1 MHAGFPK
8 PGAANLIVAV
18 IFMSFCGLT
27 RRKNKM
33 NGRSGGFDALTGV
46 PALRPSEDEIKE
58 AKTKC
63 LSKPITTEKLSI
75 KTIMVVVHGKKCE
88 DGKGKRHL
96 REIRDLAEAR
106 GLELVEVR
114 TEREGHCEELVRDA
128 NFDDIDAVGVMG
140 GDGTFR
146 EGVCGMIARSG
157 DGKPGGSSQVPIFAF
172 PCGTGNNYA
181 RDLGQ
186 RTVADVFDA
195 IARGRAHAVDAVKVE
210 HPNGMTYSINCVTW
224 GMARDAAATAENM
237 RWLGAIRYDVAGFF
251 HIMKNKLNYAN
262 LAAYVDGEVTSSS
275 VTRVSDSS
283 EADEDYLMM
292 FAQNTRCSGRG
303 FPFTPLAKLDDGAFD
318 LIAVKKCGVL
328 KTVGLFEAVK
338 KGGSHVRDP
347 SVCYVKVKKA
357 TLEASD
363 SADLVGIDGEVD
375 VTTPIN
381 LEIAEGAFKT
391 FV

>member
-8 PGAANLIVAV
+8 PGAANLVVAV

-33 NGRSGGFDALTGV
+33 NGQSGGFDALTGV
-46 PALRPSEDEIKE
+46 PALRPSEDEIKK

-88 DGKGKRHL
+88 VGKGKRDL
-96 REIRDLAEAR
+96 REIRDLAEER
-106 GLELVEVR
+106 GVALIEVR

-128 NFDDIDAVGVMG
+128 DLDGVDAVGVMG

-146 EGVCGMIARSG
+146 EGVCGMIARGG
-157 DGKPGGSSQVPIFAF
+157 DSPGGGERRSVPIFAF

-186 RTVADVFDA
+186 RTVVDVFDA
-195 IARGRAHAVDAVKVE
+195 IARGNAHAVDAVRVQ

-224 GMARDAAATAENM
+224 GMARDAAATAEHM

-251 HIMKNKLNYAN
+251 HILKNKLNYAN
-262 LAAYVDGEVTSSS
+262 LAAHDDEVESS
-275 VTRVSDSS
+275 VTHVSDV
-283 EADEDYLMM
+283 EPTDYLMM

-375 VTTPIN
+375 VTTPIS

>member
-88 DGKGKRHL
+88 DGKGKRDL

-128 NFDDIDAVGVMG
+128 NFDNIDAVGVMG

-157 DGKPGGSSQVPIFAF
+157 DSPGGSSQVPIFAF

-262 LAAYVDGEVTSSS
+262 LAAHDGEVTSSS
-275 VTRVSDSS
+275 VTHVSDSS
-283 EADEDYLMM
+283 EANEDYLMM

>member
-1 MHAGFPK
+1 
-8 PGAANLIVAV
+8 
-18 IFMSFCGLT
+18 
-27 RRKNKM
+27 
-33 NGRSGGFDALTGV
+33 
-46 PALRPSEDEIKE
+46 
-58 AKTKC
+58 
-63 LSKPITTEKLSI
+63 
-75 KTIMVVVHGKKCE
+75 MVVVHGKKCE
-88 DGKGKRHL
+88 DGKGRRHL
-96 REIRDLAEAR
+96 GEIRNLASAR

-128 NFDDIDAVGVMG
+128 SFDDIDAVGVMG

-146 EGVCGMIARSG
+146 EGVCGMIARGGGDASG
-157 DGKPGGSSQVPIFAF
+157 GKNAVPIFAF

-195 IARGRAHAVDAVKVE
+195 IARGHAHAVDAVRVQ

-224 GMARDAAATAENM
+224 GMARDAAATAEHM

-251 HIMKNKLNYAN
+251 HIMKNKLNYAR
-262 LAAYVDGEVTSSS
+262 LAAYDGEVTSSS
-275 VTRVSDSS
+275 VEHVSDSS
-283 EADEDYLMM
+283 EANEDYLMI

-318 LIAVKKCGVL
+318 VIAVKKCGAL

-338 KGGSHVRDP
+338 NGGSHVRDP

-357 TLEASD
+357 TLEARD

-375 VTTPIN
+375 VATPIH

>member
-1 MHAGFPK
+1 MERTSSRLRLGHECFTRTTTHALFP
-8 PGAANLIVAV
+8 
-18 IFMSFCGLT
+18 SST
-27 RRKNKM
+27 Q
-33 NGRSGGFDALTGV
+33 
-46 PALRPSEDEIKE
+46 
-58 AKTKC
+58 
-63 LSKPITTEKLSI
+63 
-75 KTIMVVVHGKKCE
+75 TIMVVVHGKKCE
-88 DGKGKRHL
+88 DGKGKRDL

-303 FPFTPLAKLDDGAFD
+303 FPFTPLAKLDDGFFD

-357 TLEASD
+357 TLRASD
-363 SADLVGIDGEVD
+363 AGDLVGIDGEVD

-381 LEIAEGAFKT
+381 LEIAERAFTT